1 MKKYKPENTIA
12 NVNGQHVKIVNNS
25 VKQIAKYVVGLSDDK
40 LEEDINVS
48 TVKNNCYICKDIIV
62 EIRAEQVLKPGDII
76 SYPLNENTNLNVR
89 VPDIIISGNSNNV
102 LYNKRNEAAMK
113 IQRFWRN
120 RFIRKYVK
128 IVELAQENQVKQFT
142 RICWELQCFVAF
154 KRSRHSA
161 AMNSFKSR

>member
-1 MKKYKPENTIA
+1 MAHGSSLGQRQTAAIGNQPTFIQSYLLQEENHYYQKYYLEKKKYIRIIMKKYKPENTIA
-12 NVNGQHVKIVNNS
+12 NVNGQHVRIVNNS

-102 LYNKRNEAAMK
+102 LY
-113 IQRFWRN
+113 F
-120 RFIRKYVK
+120 
-128 IVELAQENQVKQFT
+128 
-142 RICWELQCFVAF
+142 
-154 KRSRHSA
+154 
-161 AMNSFKSR
+161 